1 MKFSVGADRLVIILP
16 SRWLALVSSLV
27 LPALLVATGL
37 AGLGGCASNQSATS
51 VSASDRPDLVTA
63 SDEPDV
69 RRRARL
75 RLELA
80 SSYFE
85 QGQTTVALDEIKKSL
100 ATDPGFADAYN
111 LRGLVYMR
119 LNDIALA
126 EDSFKQ
132 ALSLSNRSADVAH
145 NYGWMLCQQ
154 SRYAESNAQF
164 AQAAN
169 NPTYQGKART
179 LMVQGVCQVRAG
191 QTAEAERTLLQSY
204 ELDPNNPVTGYNLA
218 SVLFA
223 RGDFTRAQFYI
234 RRLNNSELANA
245 ETLWLGIKTE
255 RNLNNRAAA
264 AQLADQLKKRFA
276 QSAQAASFDKG
287 SFND

>member
-1 MKFSVGADRLVIILP
+1 MTYSVCATGVAM
-16 SRWLALVSSLV
+16 
-27 LPALLVATGL
+27 ALLAMVSL
-37 AGLGGCASNQSATS
+37 SGCSTSQRTNSTS
-51 VSASDRPDLVTA
+51 VSAADRPDLVTP
-63 SDEPDV
+63 SDEPDI

-85 QGQTTVALDEIKKSL
+85 QGQTSVALDEIKKSL
-100 ATDPGFADAYN
+100 ATDSSFADGYN

-119 LNDIALA
+119 LNDIPLA

-132 ALSLSNRSADVAH
+132 ALSLDGRNADVAH
-145 NYGWMLCQQ
+145 NYAWLLCQE
-154 SRYAESNAQF
+154 SRYPESNAMF

-191 QTAEAERTLLQSY
+191 QTADAERTLLSSY
-204 ELDPNNPVTGYNLA
+204 ELDPSNPVTGYNLA
-218 SVLFA
+218 SVLYG
-223 RGDFTRAQFYI
+223 RSDFIRAQFYL
-234 RRLNNSELANA
+234 RGLNNSELANA

-255 RNLNNRAAA
+255 RSLNNRVAA

-276 QSAQAASFDKG
+276 QSPQAASFDRG